1 MRIVVT
7 GGAGF
12 IGGHLVELLLD
23 AGHRVTVL
31 DALRAHYD
39 VRDRR
44 RLMTQLAANPSCD
57 WRAMDLAKDPLDG
70 CLDGADVVVHL
81 AARPGVGES
90 WGDAF
95 ADYALDNLVATHRL
109 LRAVAAAGVPRLV
122 VASSSSV
129 YGTRSASDLAQQVPG
144 PQHPYGVSKFAV
156 EQLCRAHAALGSQL
170 KIVLLRYF
178 TIYGPRQRPDMAVSR
193 FIAAAE
199 ANDPIELR
207 GAGDQTRRFTY
218 VRDAADATLKAC
230 TVELTGVETFD
241 VAADQAI
248 AVATL
253 AKMVAQATNRP
264 VQVRHAAPDAGEPQ
278 EVAADLE
285 WTRRGL
291 DWWPTTTLE
300 EGLSAQV
307 EWSRNGGH
315 AGRPEGAGRRAAAP
329 RSR

>member
-12 IGGHLVELLLD
+12 IGGHVVELLLD

-39 VRDRR
+39 VGDRR
-44 RLMTQLAANPSCD
+44 RLLEQLAANPSCD
-57 WRAMDLAKDPLDG
+57 WHAIDLAEDDLDD
-70 CLDGADVVVHL
+70 CLVDADVVVHL

-90 WGDAF
+90 WSEAF
-95 ADYALDNLVATHRL
+95 AEYALDNLVATHRL
-109 LRAVAAAGVPRLV
+109 LRAVAATGVPRLV

-129 YGTRSASDLAQQVPG
+129 YGRRSASDLAQQAPV

-156 EQLCRAHAALGSQL
+156 EQLCRAHAALGSEL
-170 KIVLLRYF
+170 TIVLLRYF

-199 ANDPIELR
+199 ANEPIELR
-207 GAGDQTRRFTY
+207 GAGEQTRRFTY

-230 TVELTGVETFD
+230 TVDLSGVEAFD
-241 VAADQAI
+241 IAGDQAV

-253 AKMVAQATNRP
+253 AQMVGDATNRSLR
-264 VQVRHAAPDAGEPQ
+264 VRHAAPDAGEPQ

-285 WTRRGL
+285 LTRRGL
-291 DWWPTTTLE
+291 GWEPTTTLE
-300 EGLSAQV
+300 LGLSAQV
-307 EWSRNGGH
+307 ESS
-315 AGRPEGAGRRAAAP
+315 RRAAQGAWP
-329 RSR
+329 AADRVAAAHGS

>member
-12 IGGHLVELLLD
+12 IGGHVVELLLD

-39 VRDRR
+39 VSDRR
-44 RLMTQLAANPSCD
+44 RLMEQLTASPSCD
-57 WRAMDLAKDPLDG
+57 WRTVDLAKDELDA
-70 CLDGADVVVHL
+70 CLVGTDVVVHL
-81 AARPGVGES
+81 AARPGVGDS

-109 LRAVAAAGVPRLV
+109 LRAVAATGVPRLV

-129 YGTRSASDLAQQVPG
+129 YGRRSASDVAQQMPG

-199 ANDPIELR
+199 ANEPIELR

-218 VRDAADATLKAC
+218 VRDAADATVKAC
-230 TVELTGVETFD
+230 TVEATGVEAFD
-241 VAADQAI
+241 VAGEDAI
-248 AVATL
+248 AVTTL
-253 AKMVAQATNRP
+253 AQMVAGVTNRP
-264 VQVRHAAPDAGEPQ
+264 IEVRHAAADAGEPQ

-285 WTRRGL
+285 LTRRRLG
-291 DWWPTTTLE
+291 WRPTTTLDD
-300 EGLSAQV
+300 GLSAQV
-307 EWSRNGGH
+307 EWSRDV
-315 AGRPEGAGRRAAAP
+315 GRADWPDAAEPLATAR

>member
-12 IGGHLVELLLD
+12 IGGHVVELLLD

-39 VRDRR
+39 VSERR
-44 RLMTQLAANPSCD
+44 RLLEQLAANPSFD
-57 WRAMDLAKDPLDG
+57 WQAIDLAKDELDD
-70 CLDGADVVVHL
+70 CVAGADVVVHL

-90 WGDAF
+90 WSDAF
-95 ADYALDNLVATHRL
+95 AEYALDNLVATHRL
-109 LRAVAAAGVPRLV
+109 LRAVAATGVSRLV

-129 YGTRSASDLAQQVPG
+129 YGRRSASDVVKQAPV
-144 PQHPYGVSKFAV
+144 PQHPYGVSKLAV
-156 EQLCRAHAALGSQL
+156 EQLCRAHAALGSDL
-170 KIVLLRYF
+170 TIVLLRYF

-199 ANDPIELR
+199 AKEPIELR
-207 GAGDQTRRFTY
+207 GAGEQTRRFTY

-230 TVELTGVETFD
+230 TVEVTGVEAFD
-241 VAADQAI
+241 VAGDQAV

-253 AKMVAQATNRP
+253 AQMVAAATNTSL
-264 VQVRHAAPDAGEPQ
+264 QVRHAASDAGEPQ
-278 EVAADLE
+278 EVAADLDL
-285 WTRRGL
+285 TRRRLG
-291 DWWPTTTLE
+291 WCPTTTLE

-307 EWSRNGGH
+307 ESSRD
-315 AGRPEGAGRRAAAP
+315 GAQAAWPSAP
-329 RSR
+329 DPLATAHGS